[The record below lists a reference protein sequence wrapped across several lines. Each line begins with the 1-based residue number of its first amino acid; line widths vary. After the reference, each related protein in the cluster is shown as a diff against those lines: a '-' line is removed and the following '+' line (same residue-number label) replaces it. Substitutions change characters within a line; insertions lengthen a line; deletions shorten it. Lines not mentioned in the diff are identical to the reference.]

1 MKEKY
6 FFVFRKLLLIFCF
19 FFLFVDVKSQT
30 NFENWSVFDIAG
42 KVKKNI
48 ELKFEYKNKY
58 SHEDSQLKSSHV
70 DFGMNYKINKLTIG
84 GFYREIYEIKKE
96 NRVSEFRPHLD
107 FSYKFNDN
115 LKLRL
120 RNEYRIKELS
130 DNAFRFRLRFSYSLN
145 IWDNF
150 NPFFQNEIFISKK
163 KLVRDRVNLGINI
176 KINNTPFKIKPSYL
190 LETNRKLSENVV
202 NWSYRHILLVAFN
215 VRF

>member
-1 MKEKY
+1 MKEQY